1 VGSVKAVQ
9 LDVQSD
15 SQQQTLTLH
24 PSRHNVQSH
33 TRTLSPSQLN
43 LQTPGLAQ
51 TLILGPS
58 QLPVNMSSN
67 EVSGELFSFPGEMWE
82 TYCL

>member
-1 VGSVKAVQ
+1 MYSKN
-9 LDVQSD
+9 

-67 EVSGELFSFPGEMWE
+67 IGYHNNSGHF
-82 TYCL
+82 

>member
-1 VGSVKAVQ
+1 MLA
-9 LDVQSD
+9 
-15 SQQQTLTLH
+15 
-24 PSRHNVQSH
+24 P
-33 TRTLSPSQLN
+33 LN

-67 EVSGELFSFPGEMWE
+67 EVSGEFFSFPGEMWE